1 MKGFYFITDANLS
14 LAGNRNDVR
23 AAVEAGAGIVQ
34 YRRKEGTTA
43 SLYKEAMELKSLC
56 GDAKFIVND
65 RVDIALAVD
74 ADGVHIGR
82 DDLPIK
88 IVRHLLGPD
97 KIIGVTVRDIEEA
110 VQAEK
115 DGADYLGV
123 GPVYY
128 TSTKKDAGPP
138 SGIQLIQKVRSVC
151 RLPVVAIGGITLEN
165 AGEVINA
172 GADMICAVSSTVAE
186 PDVKKAVSDFQKLFT
201 YY

>member
-14 LAGNRNDVR
+14 LAGSRSDVR
-23 AAVEAGAGIVQ
+23 AAAKAGARIIQ

-74 ADGVHIGR
+74 ADGVHVGR
-82 DDLPIK
+82 DDLPVET
-88 IVRHLLGPD
+88 VRHLLGPD
-97 KIIGVTVRDIEEA
+97 KIIGVTVRDLEEA

-138 SGIQLIQKVRSVC
+138 AGIQLIQKVRNVC

-165 AGEVINA
+165 AGEVIKA
-172 GADMICAVSSTVAE
+172 GADMICAVSATVAE
-186 PDVKKAVSDFQKLFT
+186 PDVEKAVSDFQKLFI

>member
-14 LAGNRNDVR
+14 LAGNRSDVR
-23 AAVEAGAGIVQ
+23 AAAKAGARIIQ

-43 SLYKEAMELKSLC
+43 SLYKEAMELKGLC
-56 GDAKFIVND
+56 GDARFIVND
-65 RVDIALAVD
+65 RVDIALAID

-82 DDLPIK
+82 DDLPVR

-97 KIIGVTVRDIEEA
+97 KIIGVTIRDLEEA

-115 DGADYLGV
+115 EGADYLGV
-123 GPVYY
+123 GPVYH

-138 SGIQLIQKVRSVC
+138 SGIQLIRKVRNAC
-151 RLPVVAIGGITLEN
+151 TLPVIAIGGITLEN
-165 AGEVINA
+165 AGEVIKA
-172 GADMICAVSSTVAE
+172 GADMICAVSATVAE
-186 PDVKKAVSDFQKLFT
+186 PDVGKAVSDFQRLFT

>member
-1 MKGFYFITDANLS
+1 MKGFYFITDTNLS
-14 LAGNRNDVR
+14 LAGNRSDVR
-23 AAVEAGAGIVQ
+23 AAVKAGARFVQ

-43 SLYKEAMELKSLC
+43 SLYEEAMELKSLC

-74 ADGVHIGR
+74 ADGVHVGR
-82 DDLPIK
+82 DDLPVK
-88 IVRHLLGPD
+88 IVRSLLGPD
-97 KIIGVTVRDIEEA
+97 KIIGVTVRNIEEA
-110 VQAEK
+110 VQAER

-138 SGIQLIQKVRSVC
+138 AGIQLIRKVRDVC

-165 AGEVINA
+165 AGEVIEG

-186 PDVKKAVSDFQKLFT
+186 PDVKKAVSDFQRLFT
-201 YY
+201 

>member
-14 LAGNRNDVR
+14 LAGNRSDVR
-23 AAVEAGAGIVQ
+23 AAAKAGARIIQ

-43 SLYKEAMELKSLC
+43 TLYKEAMELKILC
-56 GDAKFIVND
+56 KDAKFIVND
-65 RVDIALAVD
+65 RVDIALAAD

-82 DDLPIK
+82 DDLPVK
-88 IVRHLLGPD
+88 VVRHLLGPG
-97 KIIGVTVRDIEEA
+97 KIIGVTVRDLEEA
-110 VQAEK
+110 VLAEK
-115 DGADYLGV
+115 EGADYLGV

-138 SGIQLIQKVRSVC
+138 AGIELIRKVRNVC

-165 AGEVINA
+165 AGEVIEA
-172 GADMICAVSSTVAE
+172 GADMICAVSATVAE
-186 PDVKKAVSDFQKLFT
+186 PDVEKAVTDFQKLFT